1 MLHELITDSH
11 DHFRTLIQLW
21 MNTDS
26 VQLFRD
32 MFYWWQTNEWSL
44 NITLPF
50 HICSDMSTLFYFW
63 SKQYEQWWKQLRIFD
78 KTFSGVFVMC
88 CIFLM
93 QSKFVAKHYIF
104 FCFLQFKFYDF
115 FTIEFKMIGDRTVNT
130 NEMAKE
136 RQYKSVRN
144 KQKQQQQQK
153 NYSVV

>member
-1 MLHELITDSH
+1 MMLHELITDSH

-50 HICSDMSTLFYFW
+50 HICSDMSTLFCFW

-104 FCFLQFKFYDF
+104 FLLFAIQILWLFYNWIQNDWRSNGQHEWNGKRE
-115 FTIEFKMIGDRTVNT
+115 TIRKRTEQT
-130 NEMAKE
+130 KTTTTT
-136 RQYKSVRN
+136 K
-144 KQKQQQQQK
+144 KL
-153 NYSVV
+153 